1 MIIIVLLPKSAGPE
15 ENLRVMA
22 LEQTSYLDETYTS
35 MALLISL
42 LEKKNIL
49 LKYIKKCD
57 ETASPEKMA
66 SSEYKE
72 KLAWVV
78 IPRLDS
84 RRRASI
90 SSSLTR

>member
-1 MIIIVLLPKSAGPE
+1 MV
-15 ENLRVMA
+15 A

-57 ETASPEKMA
+57 ETFDAEKMG
-66 SSEYKE
+66 SKEYKE
-72 KLAWVV
+72 KLAWIVRGEP
-78 IPRLDS
+78 IYLDRVFILS
-84 RRRASI
+84 
-90 SSSLTR
+90 